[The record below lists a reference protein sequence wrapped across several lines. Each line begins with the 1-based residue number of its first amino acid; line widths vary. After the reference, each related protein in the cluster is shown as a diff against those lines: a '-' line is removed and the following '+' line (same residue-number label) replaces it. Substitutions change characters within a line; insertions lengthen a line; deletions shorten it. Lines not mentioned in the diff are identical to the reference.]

1 MTVLYTR
8 WRLDH
13 EPNFNYQN
21 FLLKNSVKL
30 CLRLSYIVQNSF
42 HFDEIF
48 HIKFKLPILVL
59 YVTSGNF
66 SAKITRSL

>member
-1 MTVLYTR
+1 MIPSPVIGKVQL
-8 WRLDH
+8 

-66 SAKITRSL
+66 RKF

>member
-1 MTVLYTR
+1 MT
-8 WRLDH
+8 DH

-48 HIKFKLPILVL
+48 HIKFKLPILVF
-59 YVTSGNF
+59 YVTKTTSSGNV
-66 SAKITRSL
+66 RYYLN